1 MEILNTRFDDIFSD
15 EVEKYIY
22 QSICN
27 NLEQLEKK
35 QFEDHA
41 ERCADQ
47 SGIEVANGASGTK
60 LFLSTSSNSQD
71 AYVTNVVKTSE
82 KEENSIPVS
91 ISASSSSPTSSLAET
106 ERFLDVD
113 IYPPNKSNTTSP
125 NQREIK
131 NSRKKK
137 RSAKKIPSVI
147 KINKKRKGK
156 HQAHNEQVVINL
168 SKTSDLTKSIHQM
181 PNNQCLNNDSSNMIN
196 KHSTH
201 HDIPSAVV
209 SKNSL
214 PSIVSTVSLSSASTS
229 DPHCADENSQVQT
242 EAPYFQTFPIPPLLT
257 DLAHLNSIKGTT
269 TAKDTLASLQEI
281 NYRISFMREK
291 LCYSLEKSTES
302 KWQITTLTQ
311 KETSKNN
318 PAKQKR
324 KKYKKNLRCLIFEK
338 LALEQL
344 ESETMSVPGSSS
356 SPSSSS

>member
-1 MEILNTRFDDIFSD
+1 MEILNTRFDNIFSD

-41 ERCADQ
+41 ERCVDQ

-60 LFLSTSSNSQD
+60 LFLSTNSNSQD
-71 AYVTNVVKTSE
+71 AYVTNVVNTSE

-91 ISASSSSPTSSLAET
+91 ISASSSSLTSSLAET

-113 IYPPNKSNTTSP
+113 VYPPNKSNTTSP
-125 NQREIK
+125 NQREIQ

-137 RSAKKIPSVI
+137 RNTKKFPSVI

-168 SKTSDLTKSIHQM
+168 SKASDLTKSIHQT

-196 KHSTH
+196 KHS
-201 HDIPSAVV
+201 AVV
-209 SKNSL
+209 STNSL

-242 EAPYFQTFPIPPLLT
+242 EAPYFQTSPIPPLLP
-257 DLAHLNSIKGTT
+257 DLAHVNSIKGTT
-269 TAKDTLASLQEI
+269 TAKETLASLQEI

-302 KWQITTLTQ
+302 KWQITKLTQ
-311 KETSKNN
+311 KEPSKNN

-344 ESETMSVPGSSS
+344 ESETMPVPGSSS